1 MYFRQ
6 VGDALGIGSYR
17 HEPLLVESGDIL
29 DLEEAPIA
37 PAEMPFTPD
46 HFEAAMTAARE
57 AWCPASKARA

>member
-17 HEPLLVESGDIL
+17 HEPLLVESDDIL

-37 PAEMPFTPD
+37 PAEMSF
-46 HFEAAMTAARE
+46 H
-57 AWCPASKARA
+57 SRAL